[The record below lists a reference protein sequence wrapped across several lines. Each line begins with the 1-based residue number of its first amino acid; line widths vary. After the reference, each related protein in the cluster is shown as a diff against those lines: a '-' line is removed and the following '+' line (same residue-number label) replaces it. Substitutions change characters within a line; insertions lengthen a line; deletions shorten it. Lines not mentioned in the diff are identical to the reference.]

1 MTNRVWA
8 RLDGAPSS
16 AHPATVLEV
25 TQPLVPAIEPGK
37 TVFVGLAFADVTAV
51 AGVAPHWTTTDG
63 VAFTPPATGA
73 VPPAAPA
80 TPPTGAVPPAAPAT
94 PPTVAQL
101 LAHVDAKQGG
111 ALAQVWTFNVGTQA
125 APLLLTTKLD
135 ERGQNAMAR
144 LAAWGMRNAA
154 TVYATTPYSNVD
166 YTAATV
172 SAAQAVLMGN
182 LADAAVAKSRT
193 VLNDLAAGIMTAK
206 PTITT
211 FAQIEAA
218 AWPTP

>member
-80 TPPTGAVPPAAPAT
+80 TPPHAS
-94 PPTVAQL
+94 AQL